1 MQTYVEEGDVVGT
14 LREDVDQLLDFV
26 MWLEAHPSGVKIS
39 KASIITEDSTPGNM
53 ES

>member
-1 MQTYVEEGDVVGT
+1 VGA

-26 MWLEAHPSGVKIS
+26 MLLEAHPSVVKIS
-39 KASIITEDSTPGNM
+39 KASIMTEDSTPGNI